1 MSCYLAQFLDEWS
14 YYFVLVFNLHWSC
27 CTISSNKGLR
37 SNTPSTPS
45 FSMMTGRFLTTP
57 ALNLLFYTAMFSR
70 AESNSPSTWWLPM
83 HLCLRYCCSGSELSS
98 SGRTIRTITSF
109 LLLSTLPKL
118 KYYKIKIYQL
128 TFLKERILY
137 IFLEDCSPP
146 EIFLERWIFI
156 ENTKSFSMKTSIK
169 RREKDR
175 KCPMIVGLI
184 DIGFW

>member
-146 EIFLERWIFI
+146 ENIFGKMDLYRKYQIFFY
-156 ENTKSFSMKTSIK
+156 ENEHKKK
-169 RREKDR
+169 RKR
-175 KCPMIVGLI
+175 
-184 DIGFW
+184 